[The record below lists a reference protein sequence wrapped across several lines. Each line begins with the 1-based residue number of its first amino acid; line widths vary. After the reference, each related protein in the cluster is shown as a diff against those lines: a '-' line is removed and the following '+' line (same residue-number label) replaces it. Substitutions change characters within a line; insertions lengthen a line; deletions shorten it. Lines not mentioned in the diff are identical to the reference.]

1 MNDIHFSSF
10 FRDMIDLF
18 FQVPPVPFQRGT
30 PKSMAWLF
38 GCPDAVE
45 QLQRPQRLQRLQ
57 AACDIRTETESRP
70 DAMSEPVS
78 WHEAQREPRGSII
91 WTSTVR
97 YCESLRLN
105 TSRVRQSEGNQWGTI
120 GWHFGTWDSSG
131 DPQPVASRSNKV
143 QKMLDIAG
151 LLDLTQLEPIDAQ
164 SVAQSR

>member
-1 MNDIHFSSF
+1 MD
-10 FRDMIDLF
+10 
-18 FQVPPVPFQRGT
+18 
-30 PKSMAWLF
+30 
-38 GCPDAVE
+38 
-45 QLQRPQRLQRLQ
+45 
-57 AACDIRTETESRP
+57 
-70 DAMSEPVS
+70 
-78 WHEAQREPRGSII
+78 II